1 MSDRL
6 ALANAIEDT
15 GIERAKAG
23 RVASV
28 IVDLVHDQ
36 VATKADLLAF
46 GTSLRADMRDLRGDM
61 QTLGTSLCAEIA
73 KVGAK
78 VDLLGQRL
86 DAKADLVS
94 RQLLTRLGALIVVAI
109 GAAFA
114 ALHNWPPHP

>member
-15 GIERAKAG
+15 GIERAKAE

-28 IVDLVHDQ
+28 IVDLVRDQ

-46 GTSLRADMRDLRGDM
+46 GTSLRADMRDLRGEM
-61 QTLGTSLCAEIA
+61 QTLEASLRAEIA
-73 KVGAK
+73 KVDAK
-78 VDLLGQRL
+78 VDLVGHQP
-86 DAKADLVS
+86 
-94 RQLLTRLGALIVVAI
+94 LTRLGALIVVAI

-114 ALHNWPPHP
+114 ALHHWPPHA